1 MRKISLDA
9 GLIYILCPL
18 TQFRN
23 YSCWAYAMIRWQC
36 NSKRPDFFHLETRE
50 TFQVLNQER
59 TKLSKRGLRIS
70 AILIDHTQAWLKI
83 WNFTFLPGKQFSTCL
98 KNKIRRVH
106 VFAFLFLF
114 FFLLISTEII
124 FVVCSENFVR
134 MSEKL
139 ATLIILARFCRIQ
152 TCAHFKFFLKIN
164 LEYYSEEIIKYI
176 SNIFKYFE

>member
-36 NSKRPDFFHLETRE
+36 NSRRPDFFHLETRE

-70 AILIDHTQAWLKI
+70 AILIDHTQARLKI
-83 WNFTFLPGKQFSTCL
+83 WKFTFLVGKQFSTCL
-98 KNKIRRVH
+98 KNKIRH
-106 VFAFLFLF
+106 VRLCIYFSVFWDKYRNYFR
-114 FFLLISTEII
+114 
-124 FVVCSENFVR
+124 CSFGTFCKNDW
-134 MSEKL
+134 KI
-139 ATLIILARFCRIQ
+139 ATLIILAWFYWIQ
-152 TCAHFKFFLKIN
+152 TCNHL
-164 LEYYSEEIIKYI
+164 
-176 SNIFKYFE
+176 